1 VDLDGHG
8 ELYGEE
14 PFKGKREGGMGVGE
28 GEGVIEGKDG
38 TEK

>member
-1 VDLDGHG
+1 VDSDGHG

-14 PFKGKREGGMGVGE
+14 PFKGKREGWRG